1 MSIFEDMVLD
11 KKDRHKDAKAKA
23 IMDEIERLP
32 ADTLRECFGTES
44 AEELF
49 SLGKFD
55 LVEKIYSTFKTRK
68 DGQND
73 GLKFGDVVE
82 LINVLTTN
90 VTGIVLDYSSE
101 IGEYGIMIKSP
112 EENRPEWGPLVIVYV
127 PREHIVKMEGYFTT
141 ITQSIVDWL
150 KGMKK

>member
-11 KKDRHKDAKAKA
+11 KKDRHEDAKA
-23 IMDEIERLP
+23 IMYEIEQLP
-32 ADTLRECFGTES
+32 TDTLQECFGTES

-49 SLGKFD
+49 SLGKFA

-82 LINVLTTN
+82 LINVLTTT
-90 VTGIVLDYSSE
+90 VTGIVLDYDSE
-101 IGEYGIMIKSP
+101 IKEYGIMIKSP

-127 PREHIVKMEGYFTT
+127 PREHIVKSEEYFTSVT
-141 ITQSIVDWL
+141 KSIIDWL